1 MRFYKPMLAKSVS
14 KPFSG
19 KDWIFEI
26 KWDGFRAI
34 AYVDDFFT
42 IQSRNLRK
50 PAGLIFG
57 SVLAITRRV

>member
-19 KDWIFEI
+19 KEWIFEI
-26 KWDGFRAI
+26 KWDGFRVI

-42 IQSRNLRK
+42 IDSCYAEYTETFF
-50 PAGLIFG
+50 P
-57 SVLAITRRV
+57 